1 MRDIALPSSP
11 STLLRPRLQPH
22 EANNTRGLLLMGLGF
37 LLFSAADTQAKLLT
51 EFFHPVQIVWF
62 RQLGLLSGVVIAL
75 AMLGPSILR
84 TRHPALQIVRGFL
97 AVISATCF
105 IFAVKF
111 VPLADAVAVSFV
123 APFLVTAMGALLLGE
138 RVGLRRWIA
147 VAIGFIGTLIVIRP
161 GMGVMHPAVL
171 LVLVAAS
178 AFALRQ
184 VLSRRLASSDRTITT
199 VTYTALASVLALSLP
214 LPFFWTTPGADLH
227 WALLVGM
234 AAFAALGELMI
245 IKSLEIAQA
254 AVLAPMH
261 YTLIIWGTFWGWLV
275 FDQLPDRWT
284 WIGAAIIVATGLY
297 IINRERKLACV
308 D

>member
-1 MRDIALPSSP
+1 M
-11 STLLRPRLQPH
+11 
-22 EANNTRGLLLMGLGF
+22 RGLLLMGLGF

-51 EFFHPVQIVWF
+51 ESFHPVQIVWF

-75 AMLGPSILR
+75 IMLGPSILR
-84 TRHPALQIVRGFL
+84 THHPALQIARGLL

-123 APFLVTAMGALLLGE
+123 APFLVTAMGALVLGE

-147 VAIGFIGTLIVIRP
+147 VAIGFVGTLIVIRP

-171 LVLVAAS
+171 LVVVAAS
-178 AFALRQ
+178 AFAARQ
-184 VLSRRLASSDRTITT
+184 VLSRRLASSDQTITT
-199 VTYTALASVLALSLP
+199 VAYTALASVLVLSFPLP
-214 LPFFWTTPGADLH
+214 LFWTTPEADLH

-234 AAFAALGELMI
+234 AVFAALGELMI

-254 AVLAPMH
+254 AVLAPVH
-261 YTLIIWGTFWGWLV
+261 YSLIIWGTFWGWLV

-297 IINRERKLACV
+297 IIHRERKLASV

>member
-1 MRDIALPSSP
+1 M
-11 STLLRPRLQPH
+11 
-22 EANNTRGLLLMGLGF
+22 RGLLVMGLGF

-51 EFFHPVQIVWF
+51 ESFHPVQVVWF

-75 AMLGPSILR
+75 IMLGPSLFR
-84 TRHPALQIVRGFL
+84 THHPVLQIARGLL

-111 VPLADAVAVSFV
+111 VPLAEAVAVSFV

-138 RVGLRRWIA
+138 RVGLRRWFA
-147 VAIGFIGTLIVIRP
+147 VTIGFVGTLIVIRP

-171 LVLVAAS
+171 LVVVAAS
-178 AFALRQ
+178 AFAARQ
-184 VLSRRLASSDRTITT
+184 VLSRRLASSDQTITT
-199 VTYTALASVLALSLP
+199 VAYTALASVLVLSFPLP
-214 LPFFWTTPGADLH
+214 LFWTTPQAELH

-234 AAFAALGELMI
+234 AVFAALGELMI

-254 AVLAPMH
+254 AVLAPVH
-261 YTLIIWGTFWGWLV
+261 YSLIIWGTFWGWLV

-297 IINRERKLACV
+297 IIHRERKLASV

>member
-1 MRDIALPSSP
+1 M
-11 STLLRPRLQPH
+11 
-22 EANNTRGLLLMGLGF
+22 RGLLLMGLGF

-51 EFFHPVQIVWF
+51 ESFHPVQIVWF

-75 AMLGPSILR
+75 IMLGPSILR
-84 TRHPALQIVRGFL
+84 THHPTLQIARGLL

-147 VAIGFIGTLIVIRP
+147 VAIGFVGTLIVIRP

-171 LVLVAAS
+171 LVVVAAS
-178 AFALRQ
+178 AFAARQ
-184 VLSRRLASSDRTITT
+184 VLSRRLASSDQTITT
-199 VTYTALASVLALSLP
+199 VAYTALASVLVLSFPLP
-214 LPFFWTTPGADLH
+214 LFWTTPEADLH

-234 AAFAALGELMI
+234 AVFAALGELMI

-254 AVLAPMH
+254 AVLAPVH
-261 YTLIIWGTFWGWLV
+261 YSLIIWGTFWGWLV

-297 IINRERKLACV
+297 IIHRERKLASV